1 MTAETAPPESAEQLP
16 ARLAECVLS
25 ISRRLALLAHGETD
39 AVSLSPL
46 EAMVIRHIDAEPGTT
61 PSRISARLGLK
72 SSNTS
77 AALRD
82 LEARGFI
89 LRSVDPA
96 DGRGVRVHPTS
107 AARQN
112 LARKREQWVRQLAP
126 HLLDEGALASAVSLL
141 AGLDLALEGAA
152 GQPPEAGV
160 GAVGP

>member
-1 MTAETAPPESAEQLP
+1 MTVETTPLGAAEQLP
-16 ARLAECVLS
+16 AQLAECVLS
-25 ISRRLALLAHGETD
+25 ISRRLLMLEHGASD

-61 PSRISARLGLK
+61 PSRISTRLGLR

-89 LRSVDPA
+89 RRSVDPA

-107 AARQN
+107 DARQN
-112 LARKREQWVRQLAP
+112 LARKRERWVRQLAP
-126 HLLDEGALASAVSLL
+126 HLLDEGALSDAVRLL
-141 AGLDLALEGAA
+141 TGLEVALEGDLA
-152 GQPPEAGV
+152 GRSASTTAKE
-160 GAVGP
+160 